1 MGRIVV
7 LVLLWLI
14 QAVFVVVL
22 VNAEW
27 IQDQLSRE
35 RQLVSVYLGQR
46 VEGLLAD
53 STEQTYDGWFV
64 RTGAVKAGYEK
75 LLPDPAIPKHGMENL
90 APWWFSWLEERLD
103 AFWWVIYQSLYRS
116 QLILHWLP
124 LIAFFVACALIE
136 GLAQRALKRSTFAY
150 ASADK
155 HVFAKRALVLLSM
168 SPLMYFVLPFYV
180 HPSVVPIW
188 GAAVVFATTVLIANA
203 QHHV

>member
-46 VEGLLAD
+46 VEGLLSD

>member
-1 MGRIVV
+1 MGRIVLFAV
-7 LVLLWLI
+7 LWLI

-27 IQDQLSRE
+27 IQSQLSRE
-35 RQLVSVYLGQR
+35 RELVKVYLGQTIES
-46 VEGLLAD
+46 VLSEG
-53 STEQTYDGWFV
+53 TEKNYDAWFV

-75 LLPDPAIPKHGMENL
+75 LLPDPRIPKHGMENL
-90 APWWFSWLEERLD
+90 APWWFDWLEKRLD

-124 LIAFFVACALIE
+124 LIAFFAACALIE

-155 HVFAKRALVLLSM
+155 HVFAKRVLVLLLM
-168 SPLMYFVLPFYV
+168 SPLVYFVLPFYV

-203 QHHV
+203 QHQL

>member
-27 IQDQLSRE
+27 IQNQLSRE
-35 RQLVSVYLGQR
+35 RELVKVYLGQG
-46 VEGLLAD
+46 VEGILSD

-64 RTGAVKAGYEK
+64 RTGAVKACYEK

-90 APWWFSWLEERLD
+90 APWWFKWLEERLD

-124 LIAFFVACALIE
+124 LIALFVACALIE

-155 HVFAKRALVLLSM
+155 HVFAKRGLVLLAM